1 VEAVVKLSRG
11 QVLRRRLAAAGA
23 VAVILLAVY
32 LVILR
37 NSSLFA
43 VDQVEVSGVTA
54 NQERITAALVRA
66 SEDMTTLHV
75 REDDLRKAVGTFP
88 TVAALSTSTDFP
100 HGLKIEVTERP
111 PVAVAKIDGEP
122 TPVSGDGFVLTGIE
136 FDPKELPSLDAGPSE
151 DARLG
156 GEGAAQAAIL
166 AAAPEE
172 LRPRL
177 RAATWDLDRGG
188 VVVDLD
194 GTPELRFGEGD
205 RGADKWEAA
214 VTVLAD
220 PDLGAPGYVDVSVPG
235 RPVSGS

>member
-1 VEAVVKLSRG
+1 MR
-11 QVLRRRLAAAGA
+11 RRRLAAAGA

-32 LVILR
+32 LVFLR
-37 NSSLFA
+37 DSSLFA

-88 TVAALSTSTDFP
+88 TVAALSTSDRLSP
-100 HGLKIEVTERP
+100 RPQDQVTERP

-122 TPVSGDGFVLTGIE
+122 TPVSETASSSPGSTSIRRSS
-136 FDPKELPSLDAGPSE
+136 PPSTPAPARTPASE
-151 DARLG
+151 

-194 GTPELRFGEGD
+194 GAPELRFGEGD
-205 RGADKWEAA
+205 RGARQ
-214 VTVLAD
+214 VGGRGH
-220 PDLGAPGYVDVSVPG
+220 GAR
-235 RPVSGS
+235 RPRPRRARVR